1 LARRRPYFTTLMPQG
16 PATVCASAGIMSSIF
31 PCRTDCVYTIWA
43 RKEIKANQAVA
54 ISSNVED
61 SLVADQVGVLEL
73 RFDVRLIPPYSSM
86 LLL

>member
-1 LARRRPYFTTLMPQG
+1 
-16 PATVCASAGIMSSIF
+16 
-31 PCRTDCVYTIWA
+31 VYTIWA